1 MFSFTSHPIVELLY
15 PFCPSSTSLP
25 LWLWLLCSLYLFCFG
40 LVWFAH
46 LFDLLFLL
54 YLICVHA
61 KLLELCLTVWSSMN
75 YSPPGSSIHGILQ
88 ARILEW
94 IAMTCSRLSPWLK
107 HQTHISYD
115 SCFGRQVFFTISTT
129 WEALYFIHEC
139 KKKEK
144 AGRVSQSQ
152 HYWLYMRYISIP
164 DLHPLDAIA
173 QGPHPNHTLCL
184 CRSWQPKTSPDIT
197 RYPLR
202 GNIASVPVQKHHF
215 QRCFHIS
222 PLGLNFALSFPYTPI
237 RV

>member
-1 MFSFTSHPIVELLY
+1 MNSFTH
-15 PFCPSSTSLP
+15 FALP
-25 LWLWLLCSLYLFCFG
+25 PPHFLSGYDYSVLCIFFV
-40 LVWFAH
+40 LVWFG
-46 LFDLLFLL
+46 LLT
-54 YLICVHA
+54 YLIYYFYYISYVYMPSCLSCVWLFAALWTIAHQA
-61 KLLELCLTVWSSMN
+61 PLSMGFSRQEYWN
-75 YSPPGSSIHGILQ
+75 GLPWPPPGCLPDSSIKPTSL
-88 ARILEW
+88 
-94 IAMTCSRLSPWLK
+94 MTPALA
-107 HQTHISYD
+107 
-115 SCFGRQVFFTISTT
+115 GRFFTISTT

-164 DLHPLDAIA
+164 GLHPLDAIA

-197 RYPLR
+197 RCPLR
-202 GNIASVPVQKHHF
+202 GNIDSVPVQKHHF

-222 PLGLNFALSFPYTPI
+222 PLGLNFALSFLYTPI